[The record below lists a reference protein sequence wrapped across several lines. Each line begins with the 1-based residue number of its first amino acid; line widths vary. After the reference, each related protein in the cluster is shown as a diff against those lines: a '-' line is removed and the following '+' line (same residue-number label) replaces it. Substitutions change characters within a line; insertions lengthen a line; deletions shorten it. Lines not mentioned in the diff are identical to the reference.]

1 MAQSLEAVG
10 APFPA
15 RANCGDGPNGCA
27 PPRCDTAGCLL
38 VPLRGSGIKVDVDRL
53 GGPVG
58 CRTRRG
64 RVAGHRGADDTGAPS
79 RRSRLHSRV
88 SSARAGLGLIGRDD
102 ELGELDQFM
111 AGCGR
116 YALAAGMFLQIVLPA
131 WPPGASEA
139 ACRYPSPVAWTRSN
153 PAGNR

>member
-10 APFPA
+10 TPSPPGQTVAMDQTDAPNP
-15 RANCGDGPNGCA
+15 GV
-27 PPRCDTAGCLL
+27 DTAGCLL

-116 YALAAGMFLQIVLPA
+116 YALAAG
-131 WPPGASEA
+131 
-139 ACRYPSPVAWTRSN
+139 
-153 PAGNR
+153 

>member
-1 MAQSLEAVG
+1 MA
-10 APFPA
+10 
-15 RANCGDGPNGCA
+15 
-27 PPRCDTAGCLL
+27 
-38 VPLRGSGIKVDVDRL
+38 PLRGSAIKIDVDRL

-79 RRSRLHSRV
+79 RRSRPHNRV
-88 SSARAGLGLIGRDD
+88 SSTRAGLGLIGRDD

-116 YALAAGMFLQIVLPA
+116 YALAAGMFLQIVLRA
-131 WPPGASEA
+131 WPPEASEA
-139 ACRYPSPVAWTRSN
+139 AGTYPSPVTRTRSN